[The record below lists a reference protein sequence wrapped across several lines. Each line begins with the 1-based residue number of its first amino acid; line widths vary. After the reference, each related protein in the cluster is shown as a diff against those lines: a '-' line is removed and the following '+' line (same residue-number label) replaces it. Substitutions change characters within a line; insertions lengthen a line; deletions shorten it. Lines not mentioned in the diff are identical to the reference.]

1 FWKPKLEA
9 NRERDREN
17 QRRLVDIEWKYL
29 VVWKCEV
36 KETYLARWASRGFRK
51 GSIYSRLSVST
62 LRRYSPEVVNYGIL
76 LRTTRVRSSRCGA
89 ALRKSKTSRITDSRI
104 ALALCRACRSRLCLN
119 RSWPNCSPS
128 GFQDSVIPSV

>member
-1 FWKPKLEA
+1 CLKQQLAGLLRGRRQMALEPGEHEGVVPLRQTGDLA
-9 NRERDREN
+9 EYPL
-17 QRRLVDIEWKYL
+17 QRLLR
-29 VVWKCEV
+29 
-36 KETYLARWASRGFRK
+36 RG
-51 GSIYSRLSVST
+51 GQLI
-62 LRRYSPEVVNYGIL
+62 RYSPEVVNYGIL

-119 RSWPNCSPS
+119 RSRPNCLPS